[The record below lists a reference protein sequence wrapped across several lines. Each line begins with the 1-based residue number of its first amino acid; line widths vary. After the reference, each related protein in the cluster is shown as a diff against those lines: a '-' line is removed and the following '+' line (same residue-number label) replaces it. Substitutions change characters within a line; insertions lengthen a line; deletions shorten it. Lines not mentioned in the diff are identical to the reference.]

1 MRTKLFLIF
10 AGGIVL
16 LVVAF
21 KLPLVNQPKKQYLV
35 GKSGTIEKVPVASES
50 GSVVKPIIESLS
62 TDNIVG
68 GNEFAK
74 WGVLDYYPGGY
85 HVAYPDGFTISYT
98 PSQFVAVS
106 PAGGK
111 VTLAISGQNFKV
123 ETDLSGAS
131 EGQRQI
137 IEAAGRLISG
147 SFRFLS
153 GSGYDMNAAKARF
166 GK

>member
-1 MRTKLFLIF
+1 MNTKLLLIF
-10 AGGIVL
+10 ATGII
-16 LVVAF
+16 LVIAAF
-21 KLPLVNQPKKQYLV
+21 KLPLINQPKKQYLI
-35 GKSGTIEKVPVASES
+35 GKSGTIEKVPVASEA
-50 GSVVKPIIESLS
+50 GNVVKPIIESLS
-62 TDNIVG
+62 TDNIVA

-85 HVAYPDGFTISYT
+85 HVIYPDGFTISYT

-111 VTLAISGQNFKV
+111 VTVTINGKNFKV
-123 ETDLSGAS
+123 ETDLSGAP
-131 EGQRQI
+131 ENQRPI

-153 GSGYDMNAAKARF
+153 GSGYDLNVAKDRF
-166 GK
+166 SK